1 MAGETDVLIVA
12 FKLAILTFYTGVLV
26 YALPI
31 PWRPLKRWAPILIWD
46 SVAAAVVSLL
56 FYFMIDVSNRVAQL
70 IGGSWELFEAW
81 LGISTSFLA
90 AVKTAIVY
98 VTAIFSALG
107 KGVLV
112 KRLLSPLD
120 AAVNTSLF
128 TVFWVAGIAYLVRTF
143 GPYLAAVGAALYAVP
158 FRLTRGAGAWLL
170 AFYLV
175 FNAGLQVMP
184 VLMGYLAEQPGGPD
198 PGRLE
203 RYGLAVARL
212 SVVDDTGAL
221 IEGGV
226 LLLRVPATGET
237 ASTMRIVNGEVR
249 DAAGETL
256 VSVPSRVDH
265 SYILEVDGV
274 GAYLLPYPTNPSHY
288 TVGGDGVWSLTLHA
302 ERIVWIDHYVIA
314 YTSGTVLGVERGNT
328 TSITVRLGGGDY
340 VAVRYPHSCSVDVEV
355 DPRLGVEETSWYWR
369 NIGGVEVRGTASE
382 EGDYSVTVNV
392 THCGHVEPKVR
403 VTSYLYWAMGLGDF
417 VDLNPIAA
425 MILYYVTVPFLYI
438 FLLLS
443 ATAGVAR
450 ALGGRDRLPIKF

>member
-1 MAGETDVLIVA
+1 MAGETEVLIVA
-12 FKLAILTFYTGVLV
+12 FKLAILTFYTGVLI

-31 PWRPLKRWAPILIWD
+31 PWRPLKRWAPTLIWD
-46 SVAAAVVSLL
+46 SVAAATVSLL
-56 FYFMIDVSNRVAQL
+56 FYFMVDASNRIAQL
-70 IGGSWELFEAW
+70 IGGSWELFDAW
-81 LGISTSFLA
+81 LSISTSFLA

-98 VTAIFSALG
+98 VTAVFSALG
-107 KGVLV
+107 KGILV

-212 SVVDDTGAL
+212 SVIDAAGAQV
-221 IEGGV
+221 EGGV
-226 LLLRVPATGET
+226 LLMRVPVTGEV

-249 DAAGETL
+249 DAAGESL

-265 SYILEVDGV
+265 AYILEVDGIGV
-274 GAYLLPYPTNPSHY
+274 YLSPYPTSPSHY
-288 TVGGDGVWSLTLHA
+288 SVGSDGVWSLTLHA
-302 ERIVWIDHYVIA
+302 DQVVWIGNYVVA
-314 YTSGTVLGVERGNT
+314 YTSGSIEDVERGNT
-328 TSITVRLGGGDY
+328 TSITVSLGEGDY
-340 VAVRYPHSCSVDVEV
+340 IAVRYPSSCYVNVSL
-355 DPRLGVEETSWYWR
+355 DPRLKAEESSWYWR
-369 NIGGVEVRGTASE
+369 NLGGVEVKGIAQE
-382 EGDYSVTVNV
+382 DGDYWVSVIV
-392 THCGHVEPKVR
+392 TQCGHVEPKVKA
-403 VTSYLYWAMGLGDF
+403 TSYLYWAMGLGDF

-425 MILYYVTVPFLYI
+425 MVLYYVTIPFLYV